1 MNNQTINQSGLT
13 IDIKDPVENGLR
25 ALEDLELNKE
35 LVKHDDVSTDQS
47 SSQSYPKVKYKSVY
61 AMICS
66 KLSKICKMRVKRVYS
81 NVWFIKY
88 KLMN

>member
-1 MNNQTINQSGLT
+1 MNNQTINQSGLK
-13 IDIKDPVENGLR
+13 IDIKDPVENGLQ

-81 NVWFIKY
+81 NV
-88 KLMN
+88 